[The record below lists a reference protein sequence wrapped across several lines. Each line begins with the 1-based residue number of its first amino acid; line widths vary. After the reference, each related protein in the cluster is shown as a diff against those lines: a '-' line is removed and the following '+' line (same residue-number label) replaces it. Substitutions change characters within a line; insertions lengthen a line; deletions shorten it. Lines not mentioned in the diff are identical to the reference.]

1 MFRLG
6 ILVSCPL
13 NVQNVK
19 VTHCDVLYSE
29 FQTQMSC
36 PLNVQNVKVK
46 NVIFLTEKS
55 CTLNVQTLEITYF
68 DIHVFEI

>member
-36 PLNVQNVKVK
+36 PLIVQNVKVK

-55 CTLNVQTLEITYF
+55 CNP
-68 DIHVFEI
+68 